1 MEYLLGISLV
11 LLVVS
16 LYVLEVTMNNNLSQD
31 NTTITIKDLQVK
43 YESLYQEHLSLG
55 GQTTLDN
62 LLAFQRVIKFYMPSD
77 QFDAYMAG
85 L

>member
-1 MEYLLGISLV
+1 MSYNRKL
-11 LLVVS
+11 
-16 LYVLEVTMNNNLSQD
+16 D
-31 NTTITIKDLQVK
+31 NTTITIIDLQK
-43 YESLYQEHLSLG
+43 NYEALYREHLAMG

-62 LLAFQRVIKFYMPSD
+62 LLAFQRVIKFYMPTE

>member
-1 MEYLLGISLV
+1 MS
-11 LLVVS
+11 
-16 LYVLEVTMNNNLSQD
+16 NNLNQD
-31 NTTITIKDLQVK
+31 NITITITDLQNN
-43 YESLYQEHLSLG
+43 YEALYREHLSLG

-62 LLAFQRVIKFYMPSD
+62 LLAFQRVIKFYMPTD

>member
-1 MEYLLGISLV
+1 MS
-11 LLVVS
+11 
-16 LYVLEVTMNNNLSQD
+16 NNLKQD
-31 NTTITIKDLQVK
+31 NITITIKDLQNN
-43 YESLYQEHLSLG
+43 YEALYREHLSLG

-62 LLAFQRVIKFYMPSD
+62 LLAFQRVIKFYMSTD